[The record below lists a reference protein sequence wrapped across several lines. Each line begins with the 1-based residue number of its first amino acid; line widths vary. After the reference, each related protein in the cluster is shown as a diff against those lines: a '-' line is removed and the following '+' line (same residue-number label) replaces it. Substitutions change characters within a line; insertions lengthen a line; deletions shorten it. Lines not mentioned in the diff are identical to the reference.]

1 MNRSPLPYPMHR
13 DADAGGAADLQ
24 TDIMRFMAILSL
36 CLVAVFA
43 LVQSIPLAPVT
54 NERAIPAAP
63 AASASKAS
71 PETVAPDHG
80 ATKTPPERL
89 PEPAPTEAMTV
100 SSPTEIQ
107 APIAAPESPVDPEPV
122 DPEPVDTPPAEEGF
136 TLRFASD
143 LALTRLVARN
153 EIGLYAVGQ
162 DKSLRMSVSRGQ
174 FSFWPASV
182 PNQFHE
188 MDPRTVPAE
197 VTDALRRSGA
207 LTADASVKWGVT
219 LPTNMRRQ
227 LDGYLAEHTGGSL
240 VIEPD
245 GTLELDP

>member
-1 MNRSPLPYPMHR
+1 MHR

-36 CLVAVFA
+36 CLVAIFA
-43 LVQSIPLAPVT
+43 LVQSIPLAPAPEAPPVT
-54 NERAIPAAP
+54 DEPSVAPEPATPSNAT
-63 AASASKAS
+63 AA
-71 PETVAPDHG
+71 APDHG
-80 ATKTPPERL
+80 TAEPL
-89 PEPAPTEAMTV
+89 PAPDPTEATPGI
-100 SSPTEIQ
+100 SPTDVP
-107 APIAAPESPVDPEPV
+107 APVTTTDARTE
-122 DPEPVDTPPAEEGF
+122 PEPVDTPLVDEGF

-153 EIGLYAVGQ
+153 EIGLYAVGT
-162 DKSLRMSVSRGQ
+162 DKSLRMNVSRGQ

-188 MDPRTVPAE
+188 MDARTVPAE

-207 LTADASVKWGVT
+207 LPAAAAVKWGVT
-219 LPTNMRRQ
+219 LPTGMRRQ
-227 LDGYLAEHTGGSL
+227 LDGYLAEHSGGTL

-245 GTLELDP
+245 GTLMLDP